1 MGRLLLFN
9 KRIDLAA
16 DDLTYGAAYML
27 MLRIIWI
34 SIVSVMFIRVHAT
47 CGFGWPVELYTFI
60 YIIVAS
66 VCLVNELVVLVVSM
80 AGTVA
85 DKHPRRSM
93 GRLGEIEVLLIC
105 IDCVCQGFGLWAV
118 FFLPSVK
125 GCPNATPAFD
135 IVLVRAVSIW
145 ATITDVGFL
154 AIFTTVMKLSRLRS
168 KHDLPKYIKLWQRR
182 IEYLFSGHSS
192 KGQGKVVMT
201 DIAKEF
207 ADFFQDFEDDWS
219 YTDIAVG
226 LILLKREQKIVRESL
241 EFTRMIPVP
250 WKAPRTRRLSEFKDH
265 VKKLTHFNNDV
276 AEGDKSSL
284 ESMSVAV
291 PVDRKPSRGSIMLEY
306 SPFPIGS
313 SQPSLFTQDVKKSVD
328 ESRISTHPPK
338 STSIAE
344 HPGDLV
350 IPSPSPQES
359 KMPTPIQEAPIIVTI
374 DSPTS
379 PEQSKLPLPAQEV
392 PIIVNIKSKEAQE
405 HDADIS
411 EAQLEIIPSPSP
423 QESKMPTPI
432 QEAPII
438 VTIDSPTSPEQSKL
452 PLPAQEVP
460 IIVNIKSK
468 EAQEHDADIFEA
480 QLEIIIPES
489 SSVGHKTSNTNH
501 KTSSNQKSRARLSID
516 AIRPSPAQQP
526 SFLSPSAE
534 GWGDHP
540 RFNSAPTDVPEV
552 ITSHD
557 IWDILHFSHYAEL
570 AYINFDHFETL
581 KELVISTSK
590 KNDLF
595 HAPFMISYDHDWK
608 CIVISIRG
616 TYSTADFLVDL
627 KFDLVQLDPDGDN
640 TLMAHSGML
649 ETAKNLLMCLDQQQV
664 LQKYRSGKYVN
675 YRVVIC
681 GHSLGGVNLLYIGC
695 FGLVGVAASQTRVHI
710 DTRLCIRAAWRAPE
724 RNGSC
729 AV

>member
-379 PEQSKLPLPAQEV
+379 PEQSKLPL
-392 PIIVNIKSKEAQE
+392 
-405 HDADIS
+405 
-411 EAQLEIIPSPSP
+411 L
-423 QESKMPTPI
+423 
-432 QEAPII
+432 
-438 VTIDSPTSPEQSKL
+438 
-452 PLPAQEVP
+452 AQEVP

>member
-405 HDADIS
+405 HDADI
-411 EAQLEIIPSPSP
+411 
-423 QESKMPTPI
+423 
-432 QEAPII
+432 
-438 VTIDSPTSPEQSKL
+438 
-452 PLPAQEVP
+452 
-460 IIVNIKSK
+460 
-468 EAQEHDADIFEA
+468 FEA